1 MVHKRFGV
9 LPKKRI
15 PIGEEIT
22 RRDLQAA
29 KNVRRTNEIFDK
41 ATKKITRRKK

>member
-1 MVHKRFGV
+1 MVKRFGV
-9 LPKKRI
+9 IPKKPR
-15 PIGEEIT
+15 PIREEII

-41 ATKKITRRKK
+41 ATKKITRRR

>member
-1 MVHKRFGV
+1 MALRRFGV
-9 LPKKRI
+9 IPKKII
-15 PIGEEIT
+15 PIGKEIT

-41 ATKKITRRKK
+41 ATKKITRRS

>member
-1 MVHKRFGV
+1 MVHKIFGV
-9 LPKKRI
+9 LPKNVR

-29 KNVRRTNEIFDK
+29 KNVREINRRFDT
-41 ATKKITRRKK
+41 ATKKITRR

>member
-9 LPKKRI
+9 IPRNPR
-15 PIGEEIT
+15 PIGEEIM

-29 KNVRRTNEIFDK
+29 KNVRRTNEIFDA
-41 ATKKITRRKK
+41 ATKKITRRK

>member
-9 LPKKRI
+9 IPKNVR
-15 PIGEEIT
+15 PVRGEII

-41 ATKKITRRKK
+41 ATKKITRRQ

>member
-9 LPKKRI
+9 IPKKVR
-15 PIGEEIT
+15 PIREEIK

-29 KNVRRTNEIFDK
+29 MNVKEINRRFDV
-41 ATKKITRRKK
+41 ATKKITRRR

>member
-1 MVHKRFGV
+1 MALRRFRV
-9 LPKKRI
+9 IPKKPI
-15 PIGEEIT
+15 NIGEEIT

-41 ATKKITRRKK
+41 ATKKITRRK

>member
-1 MVHKRFGV
+1 MVRRFGV
-9 LPKKRI
+9 IPKNVR

-29 KNVRRTNEIFDK
+29 KNVKEINKKFDI
-41 ATKKITRRKK
+41 ATKKITRRR